1 MTKARARAADDEGDE
16 QSSPSDPVLACLG
29 PVRPAPREL
38 HCSPTA
44 ADGTPACKLFMR
56 GKACRADCAYA
67 HDPPS
72 LRQPCWTFARYGV
85 CPRDVAREKDPEA
98 TPCWFPHIPASAA
111 SPEKRPHLALQCELG
126 VADRVARRCRDLLGE
141 DAVVDAARLNLA
153 RAADCLVFVRSGAMD
168 DRTIERTN
176 DASDGAVG
184 VFSAARALARDP
196 HLMAT
201 LKRAYCVSVDGVD
214 PADAH
219 GAGSISVA
227 GTRGEPARAVRAA
240 VPSCSAASRRGREA
254 EAEAE
259 APKKKKKMLVKARCF
274 PRWAAPA
281 TYAGIEPSTDDAR
294 LFEPTAK
301 HATHVL
307 DVVCAR
313 NRATLTLW
321 PAEAVEAT
329 SETREDVD
337 DEDEDET
344 SKKKRFFDGDD
355 EEDDDTREAF
365 VSRLDSSTVLPYP
378 TVPPRRLA
386 TLEYLVAQHC
396 ERVKEA
402 RAEKK
407 PMCRAYFKLE
417 EAADRARLPISAEWK
432 CVDVGAAPGG
442 WTQWISDRLAFAT
455 EEDRKENAH
464 ERGGVWAV
472 DPGNLELRPFP
483 ANVTHVQKKAEL
495 AVADGSVPRNDVS
508 LLVCDANGSPEL
520 VTNILLEAKPALR
533 RGAFLVTTF
542 KNFCRGYVEW
552 RRQMT
557 AARDRFKRE
566 GFDETAFFHSFANCA
581 QEFTY
586 VARFRGNAG
595 DESTE

>member
-16 QSSPSDPVLACLG
+16 HSSPSDPVLACLG

-56 GKACRADCAYA
+56 GKACRSDCAYA

-98 TPCWFPHIPASAA
+98 TPCWFPHNPASAA

-153 RAADCLVFVRSGAMD
+153 RAADCVIFVRSGAMD
-168 DRTIERTN
+168 DRTIGGTN
-176 DASDGAVG
+176 DASDGG

-219 GAGSISVA
+219 GAGSISVT
-227 GTRGEPARAVRAA
+227 GDSRESLLRAVSAA
-240 VPSCSAASRRGREA
+240 VPELLRGVAARTRGGGGGA
-254 EAEAE
+254 Q
-259 APKKKKKMLVKARCF
+259 KKMLVKARCF

-321 PAEAVEAT
+321 PAEAVEAA
-329 SETREDVD
+329 SETREDV
-337 DEDEDET
+337 DEDET
-344 SKKKRFFDGDD
+344 SKKKRDGDGDD
-355 EEDDDTREAF
+355 DDDAKKAF
-365 VSRLDSSTVLPYP
+365 VSRLGTSTVLPYP

-417 EAADRARLPISAEWK
+417 EAADRASLPISAEWK

-442 WTQWISDRLAFAT
+442 WTQWISDRLVSAT
-455 EEDRKENAH
+455 EGDREENAH
-464 ERGGVWAV
+464 SECGGVWAV
-472 DPGNLELRPFP
+472 DPGNLELSPFP

-552 RRQMT
+552 RRQM
-557 AARDRFKRE
+557 AEARKRFKRE
-566 GFDETAFFHSFANCA
+566 GFEETAFFHSFANCA

-586 VARFRGNAG
+586 VARFTENAG
-595 DESTE
+595 DESAE

>member
-1 MTKARARAADDEGDE
+1 
-16 QSSPSDPVLACLG
+16 
-29 PVRPAPREL
+29 
-38 HCSPTA
+38 
-44 ADGTPACKLFMR
+44 MR
-56 GKACRADCAYA
+56 GKACRSDCAYA

-98 TPCWFPHIPASAA
+98 TPCWFPHNPASAA

-153 RAADCLVFVRSGAMD
+153 RAADCVIFVRSGAMD
-168 DRTIERTN
+168 DRTIGGTN
-176 DASDGAVG
+176 DASDGG

-219 GAGSISVA
+219 GAGSISVT
-227 GTRGEPARAVRAA
+227 GDSRESLLRAVSAA
-240 VPSCSAASRRGREA
+240 VPELLRGVAARTRGGG
-254 EAEAE
+254 
-259 APKKKKKMLVKARCF
+259 APKKMLVKARCF

-321 PAEAVEAT
+321 PAEAVEAA
-329 SETREDVD
+329 SETREDV
-337 DEDEDET
+337 DEDET
-344 SKKKRFFDGDD
+344 SKKKRDGDGDD
-355 EEDDDTREAF
+355 DDDAKKAF
-365 VSRLDSSTVLPYP
+365 VSRLGSSTVLPYP

-417 EAADRARLPISAEWK
+417 EAADRASLPISAEWK

-442 WTQWISDRLAFAT
+442 WTQWISDRLVSAT
-455 EEDRKENAH
+455 EGDREENAH
-464 ERGGVWAV
+464 SECGGVWAV
-472 DPGNLELRPFP
+472 DPGNLELSPFP

-552 RRQMT
+552 RRQM
-557 AARDRFKRE
+557 AEARKRFKRE
-566 GFDETAFFHSFANCA
+566 GFEETAFFHSFANCA

-586 VARFRGNAG
+586 VARFTGNVG
-595 DESTE
+595 DESVE